1 VRVGPAP
8 RQLEACAGK
17 LMEAVKMALES
28 SYSASLRQ
36 SMETVA
42 TAAAAAIH
50 WRRQVFVN
58 KGGAKPAPP
67 PVAAKPTAR

>member
-1 VRVGPAP
+1 MRVGPAP